1 MIITKNGKQLSTKN
15 YNNYRVLSGTVDN
28 KNPKALYLTIS
39 AWGETLIKEDIN
51 YTSVIRLISKDIK
64 KALAKNLNKNLFHN
78 NKCIIDFDMRESG
91 IVYGKKSYM
100 NCEITLYQ
108 KNLFK
113 LQEKKI
119 QNELN
124 NISKIITTDIF
135 ENVKYFNFSKT
146 KK

>member
-1 MIITKNGKQLSTKN
+1 MIISKNGKQLISEGHKN
-15 YNNYRVLSGTVDN
+15 YRILTGTVDN

-39 AWGETLIKEDIN
+39 AWGETLVKRDVN
-51 YTSVIRLISKDIK
+51 YGTVIRSITKEIK
-64 KALAKNLNKNLFHN
+64 KTLTNNLNKNLFYSDR
-78 NKCIIDFDMRESG
+78 CIIDFDMRESG

-124 NISKIITTDIF
+124 NISQIITTDIF
-135 ENVKYFNFSKT
+135 ESTKYFKFTKT

>member
-1 MIITKNGKQLSTKN
+1 MIITKNGKQLSTRN

-64 KALAKNLNKNLFHN
+64 RALSENLNKNLFHN

-124 NISKIITTDIF
+124 NITQIITTDIF